1 MSPRVSGWARLTC
14 LVFVFGM
21 AATCYSADAK
31 AKASLSPGMT
41 FNAVDTLA
49 TGENDT
55 DDALKCLEG
64 LRWPAGKFTVTV
76 EEPWKDG
83 SAGTI
88 RFPSAIS
95 TDNAKN
101 DLASMEWYAAQK
113 DDQPLA
119 QAPAIVVIHES
130 GSSMPVGR
138 MFAGAL
144 AKQGFHTFMLH
155 LPYYGLRRPEGTRP
169 DLSGFLQVMRQGIA
183 DARRA
188 RDAVAALP
196 IVSPKVIA
204 IHGTSL
210 GGFVTATTAGLDR
223 GYDAAFI
230 MVAGGDLYGVIS
242 SGIKEAADLR
252 AKLAAAGLDDDAV
265 REIAYRI
272 EPNRLAHR
280 LRPERTWLYAATAD
294 QVVPPASSQSFK
306 KAAKLPDDHF
316 IQLPGDHVSGI
327 VFFPVVV
334 THTADAFRSLA
345 ASGVK

>member
-1 MSPRVSGWARLTC
+1 MSPRFPAWIRLAC
-14 LVFVFGM
+14 IVFVFGIASM
-21 AATCYSADAK
+21 AIAAETPAAPGLSA
-31 AKASLSPGMT
+31 GMT
-41 FNAVDTLA
+41 FPAADSLA
-49 TGENDT
+49 TGSNDT
-55 DDALKCLEG
+55 DDAEKCLEG
-64 LRWPAGKFTVTV
+64 LKWPGDKFTVTV
-76 EEPWKDG
+76 EAPWKEG

-88 RFPSAIS
+88 RFPSAIQ
-95 TDNAKN
+95 TDNARN
-101 DLASMEWYAAQK
+101 DLVAMEWYAASK

-119 QAPAIVVIHES
+119 EAPAIVVIHES

-144 AKQGFHTFMLH
+144 ARQGFHTFMLH
-155 LPYYGLRRPEGTRP
+155 LPYYGLRRAEGKRP
-169 DLSGFLQVMRQGIA
+169 DLSGFMQIIRQGIA

-204 IHGTSL
+204 LQGTSL
-210 GGFVTATTAGLDR
+210 GGFVTATTTGLDR
-223 GYDAAFI
+223 GYDATFI

-242 SGIKEAADLR
+242 SGIKEAAELR
-252 AKLAAAGLDDDAV
+252 EKLAAAGLDDDTL

-280 LRPERTWLYAATAD
+280 VRPERTWMYAATAD

-306 KAAKLPDDHF
+306 KAAKLADDHF

-327 VFFPVVV
+327 VFFPVIV
-334 THTADAFRSLA
+334 THTADEFRKVA
-345 ASGVK
+345 AAGAN

>member
-1 MSPRVSGWARLTC
+1 MSPRFPVWIRLAC
-14 LVFVFGM
+14 IVFVFGVVRTM
-21 AATCYSADAK
+21 DAAETPSA
-31 AKASLSPGMT
+31 SGLTPGMT
-41 FNAVDTLA
+41 FSAADSLA
-49 TGENDT
+49 TGSNDT
-55 DDALKCLEG
+55 DDAEKCLEG
-64 LRWPAGKFTVTV
+64 LKWPAGKFTVTV

-101 DLASMEWYAAQK
+101 DLAAMEWYAAQK
-113 DDQPLA
+113 DDQPLEH
-119 QAPAIVVIHES
+119 APAIVVIHES

-169 DLSGFLQVMRQGIA
+169 DLSGFLKVMRQGIA

-196 IVSPKVIA
+196 IVSPKVVA

-242 SGIKEAADLR
+242 SGIKEAAELR

-334 THTADAFRSLA
+334 THTADAFRELA
-345 ASGVK
+345 ASNAK